1 MKRIISS
8 LLICSSLYS
17 FGQKKKDAFL
27 SEANGNPTYYGISR
41 PNSNCPVLLRVDERT
56 KWISF
61 SNPESSDSL
70 KNNVFLGE
78 AETIHL
84 EMRIHKDSLRY
95 YRYSVITNDS
105 VYLVDDAIPSK
116 INFRWPKGS
125 DFPNYFTMSLGDY
138 NVVGKKIIV
147 KIYKLPQKFKVNTI
161 VIYNQPLLPPKVL
174 IKNLFL
180 ESINK
185 KGLSVSEMTRLMIK
199 RGRKSFFLKR
209 QPFNN
214 GEAIAVSDS
223 MKLMSIGIENTGVNF
238 IYKVKITR
246 YGSDYPEETVLTTSD
261 WDNSYISVDAEYFK
275 KPGKYRV
282 IIAPDIYRSLDLPKG
297 ASWTSPQTS
306 FEFTVTE
313 KKNKYFSKKEF
324 IIYGLILCAIAGAI
338 FGAAVTYIKKK
349 EAKKLALQYRDKE
362 IAKLQLESVRSQLNP
377 HFLFN
382 ALAGIQNLMNK
393 NEIDNAN
400 RYLSKFARLTR
411 NVLGHKELISLTSE
425 KTLLD
430 DYLQMEQLRFGFQ
443 YNISASPD
451 LDVENIEIP
460 AMLLQPFVENAVK
473 HGVAEKGSNGQI
485 EINFIKVE
493 ADLILSI
500 TDNGT
505 GFDTAK
511 NYDGLGLA
519 LSKNRISLLN
529 SIYKETPF
537 MLDIQSGENGT
548 TVKITFTQ
556 WL

>member
-1 MKRIISS
+1 MKRIIYF
-8 LLICSSLYS
+8 LLLCSSLYS

-41 PNSNCPVLLRVDERT
+41 PHSNCSVLLRVDERT

-78 AETIHL
+78 AKKIHL

-95 YRYSVITNDS
+95 YRYSVIENDS
-105 VYLVDDAIPSK
+105 VYLVDDAILSN
-116 INFRWPKGS
+116 INFKWPKES

-147 KIYKLPQKFKVNTI
+147 KVYKLPQKFKVNTI

-174 IKNLFL
+174 IKNLFS
-180 ESINK
+180 ESINT

-214 GEAIAVSDS
+214 GETIIVSDS
-223 MKLMSIGIENTGVNF
+223 IKLMSIGIENTGVNF

-261 WDNSYISVDAEYFK
+261 WDNSYVSVDAEYFK
-275 KPGKYRV
+275 KPGTYKV
-282 IIAPDIYRSLDLPKG
+282 SIAPEICRSLDLPRG
-297 ASWTSPQTS
+297 ISWTLPQTS
-306 FEFTVTE
+306 FEFTVIE
-313 KKNKYFSKKEF
+313 KKEKLFTSRELLLVSV
-324 IIYGLILCAIAGAI
+324 IIGALCGIISVLILNNR
-338 FGAAVTYIKKK
+338 KKK
-349 EAKKLALQYRDKE
+349 AAKVIAQKSQEKE
-362 IAKLQLESVRSQLNP
+362 IAKLKLDSVRSQLNP

-382 ALAGIQNLMNK
+382 ALAGIQTLMNK

-400 RYLSKFARLTR
+400 RYLTKFARLTR
-411 NVLGHKELISLTSE
+411 NVLDHKDLISLTSE
-425 KTLLD
+425 KTVLD

-443 YNISASPD
+443 YQITASAD

-473 HGVAEKGSNGQI
+473 HGIAGKGNDGKI
-485 EINFIKVE
+485 EISFTKQQT
-493 ADLILSI
+493 DLILSVK
-500 TDNGT
+500 DNGN
-505 GFDTAK
+505 GFDVEKDYA
-511 NYDGLGLA
+511 GLGLA
-519 LSKNRISLLN
+519 LTKNRISLLN

-537 MLDIQSGENGT
+537 LLDMKADANGT
-548 TVKITFTQ
+548 LIRITINQ